1 MRSNLCHGKQLMII
15 HAGICVYAR
24 KRKSQSKAA
33 FQAFFFFFA
42 VASVLDAELLRSRRG
57 LFSTSLTSGYE
68 SELAISTETVLIV
81 TCVRGYFPHT

>member
-1 MRSNLCHGKQLMII
+1 MLEKENPNLRLH
-15 HAGICVYAR
+15 
-24 KRKSQSKAA
+24 SKP
-33 FQAFFFFFA
+33 FFFFFFA

-81 TCVRGYFPHT
+81 TCVRGYFLHT

>member
-1 MRSNLCHGKQLMII
+1 MLEKENPNLRLH
-15 HAGICVYAR
+15 
-24 KRKSQSKAA
+24 SKP
-33 FQAFFFFFA
+33 FFFFFA